1 MAMSRLD
8 GNDTAIEKPKGLSSF
23 VLLSFLPP
31 SKGEGEQRF
40 HRLSTLRFIPEGDE
54 VSRVLIHLPSL
65 TFRRHGSRLGDRSI
79 TMTIMSVT
87 ECPPLLKCSATGDT
101 SVLRCVMSDR

>member
-23 VLLSFLPP
+23 ALLSLLPP
-31 SKGEGEQRF
+31 SKGEGGQRF

-54 VSRVLIHLPSL
+54 VSMVLIHLPSL
-65 TFRRHGSRLGDRSI
+65 TFHRHGSRLGDRSN
-79 TMTIMSVT
+79 TMTVMFVT
-87 ECPPLLKCSATGDT
+87 KCPPLLKCSATGDT